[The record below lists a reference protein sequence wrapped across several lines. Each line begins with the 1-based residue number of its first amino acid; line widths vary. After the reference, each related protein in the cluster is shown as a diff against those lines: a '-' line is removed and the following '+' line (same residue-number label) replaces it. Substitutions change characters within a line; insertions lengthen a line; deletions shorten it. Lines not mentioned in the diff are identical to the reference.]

1 MMTKY
6 YAQQILEG
14 AKLSKETL
22 LIRKEIILDDDLTNE
37 QLGEIIRQM
46 YRAKAT
52 AEDETINRCLE
63 VLNS

>member
-1 MMTKY
+1 MTKY

-22 LIRKEIILDDDLTNE
+22 LIRKEIIIDDDLTNE

-46 YRAKAT
+46 YRAK
-52 AEDETINRCLE
+52 ETTENEIIKRCKE
-63 VLNS
+63 FI

>member
-22 LIRKEIILDDDLTNE
+22 LIRKEIILDDDVTNE

-46 YRAKAT
+46 YRAKTT
-52 AEDETINRCLE
+52 AEDETIKRCLE

>member
-46 YRAKAT
+46 YRAKST

-63 VLNS
+63 VLNN